1 MLRKHL
7 IFTVIVHVIAA
18 WFSVG
23 RYHADEQFQ
32 VLEFTGYKLGMN
44 EAWTL
49 PWEFHEQMRGTLP
62 VLMAYGFM
70 ETFRFI
76 ENPFTLVFIF
86 RLFSALLGVLALVM
100 LLRHFRPN
108 FTEKQGYLL
117 SFLTVTYC
125 FLPFFHARFA
135 TDNLSASVFL
145 IGLVMTLRAN
155 NLREYLVAG
164 LLLGLATVLRM
175 QTLFFLAGGGLWLIF
190 VDRVKIKYLFGLL
203 IGFGFAVFL
212 GVLSDRWFYGEWVNT
227 SWNYVY
233 QNSVLKRSHAFGVEP
248 FYYYFERIFLDG
260 IPPFSLVILASFA
273 LFFYFKPKHVL
284 TWVIVPFVLLHF
296 VTAHKE
302 IRFLFP
308 LLNFVPL
315 IFVFGLKE
323 VQENLSLGR
332 LKGFLIRM
340 KGFYLKPLFLGVNF
354 LILAYL
360 IFKPADNH
368 TPVMKFLYGHC
379 RETPMTMYYDSHN
392 PYDVSIGLNF
402 YKTKNC
408 QPKLVNFDTLSQAN
422 VSNTPFLMV
431 SEKELSPTIVTKVG
445 EEVKLV
451 YSSIP
456 PYYYWFNFNGWVDR
470 TAHLSI
476 YEVR

>member
-1 MLRKHL
+1 
-7 IFTVIVHVIAA
+7 
-18 WFSVG
+18 
-23 RYHADEQFQ
+23 
-32 VLEFTGYKLGMN
+32 
-44 EAWTL
+44 
-49 PWEFHEQMRGTLP
+49 MRGTLP
-62 VLMAYGFM
+62 VFMAYGFM
-70 ETFRFI
+70 KTFSFI
-76 ENPFTLVFIF
+76 ENPFTVVFIF
-86 RLFSALLGVLALVM
+86 RLFSALLGVFALVL

-108 FTEKQGYLL
+108 FSEKQGYIL
-117 SFLTVTYC
+117 SFLTATYC

-135 TDNLSASVFL
+135 TDNLSASVFI
-145 IGLVMTLRAN
+145 IGLVMTLRAKN
-155 NLREYLVAG
+155 VQGYLFAG

-190 VDRVKIKYLFGLL
+190 VHRAKFKYLFGLL
-203 IGFGFAVFL
+203 IGFGFALFL

-227 SWNYVY
+227 TWNYVY
-233 QNSVLKRSHAFGVEP
+233 QNSVLKRSHAYGVEP

-273 LFFYFKPKHVL
+273 LFFYFKPKNVL

-315 IFVFGLKE
+315 IFVFALKE
-323 VQENLSLGR
+323 VQENFSLTR

-340 KGFYLKPLFLGVNF
+340 KGFYLKPLFLVVNS
-354 LILAYL
+354 LLLLYL
-360 IFKPADNH
+360 GLKPADNH
-368 TPVMKFLYGHC
+368 TPVLRFLYTHC
-379 RETPMTMYYDSHN
+379 KETTMPMYYDTHN

-402 YKTKNC
+402 YKTANC
-408 QPKLVNFDTLSQAN
+408 QPQQVNFDTLTNLN
-422 VSNTPFLMV
+422 VQQPPFLLAT
-431 SEKELSPTIVTKVG
+431 EKAIHDSTLVNLG
-445 EEVKLV
+445 GDVKLV

-470 TAHLSI
+470 TAHLMI